1 MKTSVMVFGIKIIY
15 IATTFIRFSQRI
27 LLKSLTLAT
36 KFCKIELQ
44 SGNILGGVIEL
55 FCKEGCGF
63 GIKKISC
70 LKDVDN
76 TMN

>member
-15 IATTFIRFSQRI
+15 IATTFIQFFHNASY
-27 LLKSLTLAT
+27 LNLAT

-55 FCKEGCGF
+55 FCKEVCGF